1 MESISWFVPILPG
14 KLDAWKQF
22 TEESN
27 ARMEEHAES
36 RRRAGITRELAALV
50 QTPQGD
56 FTSVFLE
63 GENIGRAFQTMLA
76 SEAPYDKWFIAKT
89 EEVHGM
95 TRETYEGPLPV
106 TVMFDY
112 RGDAATAGRTEHQR
126 QATVSSDTD

>member
-14 KLDAWKQF
+14 KLDAWKRF

-27 ARMEEHAES
+27 ARMEEHTQS

-63 GENIGRAFQTMLA
+63 AEDLRQAFRAMLE
-76 SEAPYDKWFIAKT
+76 SEDPYDKWFIAKT

-95 TRETYEGPLPV
+95 TREMYERPLPV

-112 RGDAATAGRTEHQR
+112 RGDAATAERSAHQR
-126 QATVSSDTD
+126 QAAASSDTD

>member
-14 KLDAWKQF
+14 KLDAWKAF
-22 TEESN
+22 TEESK
-27 ARMEEHAES
+27 ARMDEHARS

-63 GENIGRAFQTMLA
+63 AEDLSQAFKSMLA
-76 SEAPYDKWFIAKT
+76 SEDPYDKWFVAKT

-95 TRETYEGPLPV
+95 TREMYERPLPA
-106 TVMFDY
+106 TVYFDY
-112 RGDAATAGRTEHQR
+112 RSDEKARQTERPREAAA
-126 QATVSSDTD
+126 SSDTE

>member
-14 KLDAWKQF
+14 KLDAWKAF

-27 ARMEEHAES
+27 ARMDEHIES

-63 GENIGRAFQTMLA
+63 GEDIGRAFKTMLE

-95 TRETYEGPLPV
+95 SRETYEQPLPV
-106 TVMFDY
+106 KVMFDY
-112 RGDAATAGRTEHQR
+112 NAEGEAARPAARQR
-126 QATVSSDTD
+126 QATASSDTE